1 MKEAENSITDE
12 ELLKRYRTTGDTHWM
27 GLLLKRYTLLL
38 FGVCMKY
45 LKDQTEAHDAVQQI
59 FLKVLTEASKYE
71 IEYFKSWLYMVARNH
86 CLMTLRNRG
95 KMRFT
100 EISEEGWSEENL
112 FERKRDGELR
122 YDYLSEALQ
131 ELNEDQRQC
140 VILFYLDKLS
150 YQEISEKTG
159 YSLSAVKSHIQN
171 GKRNLKIS
179 IQRKEERRP
188 PHE

>member
-1 MKEAENSITDE
+1 MKEAEKTISDE
-12 ELLKRYRTTGDTHWM
+12 ELLKRFRSTGDTQWM
-27 GLLLKRYTLLL
+27 GTLLQRYTLLL

-59 FLKVLTEASKYE
+59 FLKVLTEASKYD

-86 CLMTLRNRG
+86 CLMTLRNKG

-100 EISEEGWSEENL
+100 EIGDEGPGEENG
-112 FERKRDGELR
+112 FEGRAQGELR

-140 VILFYLDKLS
+140 VILFYLDKRS

-159 YSLSAVKSHIQN
+159 LSLSAVKSHIQN

-179 IQRKEERRP
+179 IQRKEERRHN
-188 PHE
+188 HE

>member
-1 MKEAENSITDE
+1 
-12 ELLKRYRTTGDTHWM
+12 M

-45 LKDQTEAHDAVQQI
+45 LKDQTEDHDAVQQI

-100 EISEEGWSEENL
+100 EISEEDWAEENL
-112 FERKRDGELR
+112 FERKTDGELR
-122 YDYLSEALQ
+122 YDYL
-131 ELNEDQRQC
+131 
-140 VILFYLDKLS
+140 
-150 YQEISEKTG
+150 
-159 YSLSAVKSHIQN
+159 
-171 GKRNLKIS
+171 
-179 IQRKEERRP
+179 
-188 PHE
+188 